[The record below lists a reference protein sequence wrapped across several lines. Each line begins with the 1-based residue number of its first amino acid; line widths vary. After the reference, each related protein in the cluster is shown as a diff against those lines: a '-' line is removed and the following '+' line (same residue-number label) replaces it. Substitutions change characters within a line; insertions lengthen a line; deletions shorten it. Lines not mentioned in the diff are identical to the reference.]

1 MKIIRNLLL
10 FVFFGAIAYLTITN
24 ESFFKGIIVIALII
38 ITLGVCAILSEL
50 GKNEDKK
57 WYFH

>member
-1 MKIIRNLLL
+1 MKVITHLLL
-10 FVFFGAIAYLTITN
+10 FLFFGAMAYLTITN

-50 GKNEDKK
+50 GKNDDKK
-57 WYFH
+57 

>member
-1 MKIIRNLLL
+1 MKVITHLLL
-10 FVFFGAIAYLTITN
+10 FLFFGAIVYLTITN
-24 ESFFKGIIVIALII
+24 DSFFKGIIAIALTT

-57 WYFH
+57 

>member
-1 MKIIRNLLL
+1 MKIITNLLL
-10 FVFFGAIAYLTITN
+10 FLFFGAIVYLTITN

-50 GKNEDKK
+50 GKSDGKK
-57 WYFH
+57 

>member
-10 FVFFGAIAYLTITN
+10 FLFFGVIAYLTITN

-57 WYFH
+57 